1 MPLNLDFDIT
11 HLRGATYN
19 PRKIGEADSL
29 ALCESITTLGVVKP
43 IIVRDKLIVAGHQ
56 RTKALRKLG
65 INRAPVYELPVNVTT
80 YDEVRFNQ
88 LHNGTDMDSGD
99 EQASIAGGFT
109 SLGYQIVEPA
119 RIQGNQKAKLAVVRK
134 EIADLIVSYGPWG
147 GCVATQSGEIIHC
160 AQYALA
166 AKLTN
171 TKLTTYVV
179 EDARADEYKARLGKQ
194 YGVFS
199 YDHLERRTYIQLL
212 AQMNRL
218 RPNDKGDGLKST
230 LYETLVLKWL
240 AANPTAEVLDFGAG
254 HGDYARMLRSRGHKV
269 SELELFRRVPGAHAL
284 DMVAIR
290 RMVTNMATR
299 IASGRRFDAVVCDSV
314 MNSVDTLDAETSVM
328 TMLNALIPV
337 GGHMFLSG
345 RTRESIDGYL
355 NQTVSRNKVRYVEF
369 LDEHGF
375 TALYRKGQWFY
386 QKFHTRAQAAALCEA
401 HGFRVESFPKSSVS
415 ASWQIHAV
423 KTVEMDQ
430 VAVMKAVDYEFNLPV
445 SQTQRLEMN
454 TLVKE
459 AFAPYYGTHRSN

>member
-1 MPLNLDFDIT
+1 MGLNLDFDIT

-19 PRKIGEADSL
+19 PRKIEEADSL

-65 INRAPVYELPVNVTT
+65 IDRAPVYELPVNVTT

-99 EQASIAGGFT
+99 ERATIEGGFT
-109 SLGYQIVEPA
+109 ELGYHIVEPS
-119 RIQGNQKAKLAVVRK
+119 RIRGNQKAKLAVVRK
-134 EIADLIVSYGPWG
+134 EIADLIVNYGPWG

-179 EDARADEYKARLGKQ
+179 PDARAAEYKARLSRQ

-218 RPNDKGDGLKST
+218 RPNDKGAGLKST
-230 LYETLVLKWL
+230 LYETLVLRWL
-240 AANPTAEVLDFGAG
+240 AANPTAEVMDFGSG
-254 HGDYARMLRSRGHKV
+254 HGDYARMLRARGRKV
-269 SELELFRRVPGAHAL
+269 SEVELFRRVDSAHAL
-284 DMVAIR
+284 DMV
-290 RMVTNMATR
+290 TNLAKR
-299 IASGRRFDAVVCDSV
+299 IADGRRFDAVVCDSV
-314 MNSVDTLDAETSVM
+314 MNSVDTLEAEKSVM
-328 TMLNALIPV
+328 TMLNALVPV
-337 GGHMFLSG
+337 GGQVFFSG
-345 RTRESIDGYL
+345 RTQESVDSNL
-355 NQTVSRNKVRYVEF
+355 NMTASRNKVRYVEF

-375 TALYRKGQWFY
+375 SALYRKGQWFY
-386 QKFHTRAQAAALCEA
+386 QKFHTRAQATALCELY
-401 HGFRVESFPKSSVS
+401 GLEVVEFPKASTGT
-415 ASWQIHAV
+415 SWQIHARKV
-423 KTVEMDQ
+423 KELDQ
-430 VAVMKAVDYEFNLPV
+430 LAVMQAIDYEFNLPV
-445 SQTQRLEMN
+445 SQTARLGMN

-459 AFAPYYGTHRSN
+459 AFAPLYGTSNPN